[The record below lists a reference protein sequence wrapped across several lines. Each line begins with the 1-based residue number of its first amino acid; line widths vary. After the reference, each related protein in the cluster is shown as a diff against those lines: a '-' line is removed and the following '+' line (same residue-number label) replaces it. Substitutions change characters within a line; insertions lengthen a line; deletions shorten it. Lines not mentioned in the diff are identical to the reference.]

1 MPPPW
6 RNHRLPTACDTPTS
20 RAASS
25 GSRPLAISHQNS
37 RSTSRRCDGAPDDF
51 IGDRPVNA
59 AIHRAGLPI
68 DTSTLEVS
76 RRPVESAQFTSRDF
90 RRHLSARGITNRRG
104 GYRDQNRRRSSSP
117 GSASSRNAA
126 PGNRSGSP
134 SNRREGRSGST
145 STATSIGRTPASA
158 TAHPRRAK
166 HEELAP
172 PKREQLLQH

>member
-76 RRPVESAQFTSRDF
+76 RRPVESALRTVV
-90 RRHLSARGITNRRG
+90 
-104 GYRDQNRRRSSSP
+104 RSES
-117 GSASSRNAA
+117 
-126 PGNRSGSP
+126 
-134 SNRREGRSGST
+134 
-145 STATSIGRTPASA
+145 
-158 TAHPRRAK
+158 
-166 HEELAP
+166 
-172 PKREQLLQH
+172 QLLGLNPAGENRCFDGGDGLVVAAAQIQVDPAVLGGPDLGHVEMPELVRAGDPEEP